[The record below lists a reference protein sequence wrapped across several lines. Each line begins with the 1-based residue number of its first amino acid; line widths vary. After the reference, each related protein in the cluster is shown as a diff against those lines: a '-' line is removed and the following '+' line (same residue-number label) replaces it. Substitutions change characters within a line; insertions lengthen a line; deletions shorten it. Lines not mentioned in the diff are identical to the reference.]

1 MDSYIIRV
9 YRRDLKDPNVLTGII
24 EIVSRQEKQ
33 PFRSYGELWQ
43 IMAADNEEMQR
54 EDKKKKKD

>member
-33 PFRSYGELWQ
+33 PFRSYDELWQ